1 MVTELAQDVNAGWFG
16 SMQSEIFFEMKFI
29 IFQGC
34 FTKQAAF
41 YLGSLLHIISSLFSH
56 FSLFE
61 NSIFA

>member
-16 SMQSEIFFEMKFI
+16 SMQSEIFCEMKFI

-41 YLGSLLHIISSLFSH
+41 LFGQ
-56 FSLFE
+56 LAPY
-61 NSIFA
+61 N